1 MKIRTLPTDKL
12 YTKKQKSV
20 NSNMNAVIISYLK
33 AIFEQEVDRKMN
45 HMVQSSIPQQK
56 KPKILTN

>member
-20 NSNMNAVIISYLK
+20 NSNMNAAIISYLK

-56 KPKILTN
+56 TSKTITV